1 MPSINSSE
9 DVGRRKRIVIISI
22 AVGLVVVCAGLYWF
36 RVPPQMGASEE
47 VFDSVD
53 ALFTAVTAHDE
64 KRLADCEK
72 RLMGYAETGK
82 LTAPAWKYLD
92 GIIQKA
98 RGGGWQSAAE
108 SLYDFMLVQRREG
121 FEGHPKPTPATKPK
135 KK

>member
-1 MPSINSSE
+1 MNSSSE
-9 DVGRRKRIVIISI
+9 ERPDIRHWQWIVAI
-22 AVGLVVVCAGLYWF
+22 AGLAIFSLGLYFWF
-36 RVPPQMGASEE
+36 RVPPQMGASDEA
-47 VFDSVD
+47 FHSVD
-53 ALFTAVTAHDE
+53 ALYTAVRNRDE
-64 KRLADCEK
+64 SQLADCER
-72 RLMGYAETGK
+72 RLKGHAETGK

-108 SLYDFMLVQRREG
+108 SLYDFMLAQRREG